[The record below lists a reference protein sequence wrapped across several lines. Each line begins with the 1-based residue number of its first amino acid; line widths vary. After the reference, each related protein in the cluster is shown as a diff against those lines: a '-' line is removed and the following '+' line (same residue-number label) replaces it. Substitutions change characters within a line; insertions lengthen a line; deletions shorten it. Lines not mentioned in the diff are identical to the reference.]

1 MSLQGPRL
9 RRLSTRR
16 EVSKAGRQG
25 RVGWTFQPEGAGG
38 GKHRGRKNTGAVLEI
53 LRSQLVSV
61 LAEDVGV
68 GSENG

>member
-1 MSLQGPRL
+1 M
-9 RRLSTRR
+9 
-16 EVSKAGRQG
+16 SKAGRQG